1 MLRSLLLAFIAVRN
15 IYAPYGVLGCTANL
29 WRLFAVQCRLVLKDE
44 NLQVTRA
51 NTGGR
56 NRNAGR
62 EINATAPERNEII
75 EMLEKHG
82 KPLQRKDIVTAL
94 KVKSDD
100 SREILRRRLRAMV
113 RDGQLIQTRRNAFGL
128 PARMDLVKG
137 RISSHR
143 DGFGFLIPDDGGTDL
158 YISSREMRKVLHG
171 DRVLAAVTGTD
182 NKGRREGM
190 ITDVLERAN
199 ESIVGRYVEENGI
212 ALVVPDDPRINQDV
226 MVPLKDTLGARPG
239 QVVVATIV
247 TEPSG
252 RKAPVGKITE
262 ILGQSGAPGMATE
275 IAIRSHGLPH
285 EWPDGVEAAAGAFGD
300 SVPEDMKDGRKDL
313 RDLPLVTIDGADA
326 RDFDDAVFAR
336 KQNKG
341 WRLIVAIAEVSSYVK
356 PGSLL
361 DAEATHRSTSV
372 YFPSRVI
379 PMLPEALSNGLCS
392 LKPAVDR
399 LCLACEMTVSDDG
412 TVKRSRFVAAVM
424 NSSARLTYQ
433 QVADY
438 YETGVLKHH
447 DDMAD
452 VKRNLDDLHTLYKT
466 LSAARLKRGAIGFES
481 TEYGFQFDQRGAVAG
496 LVAQE
501 RNDAHKLIEECMI
514 LANVEAAR
522 FLLSQKLPAPY
533 RVHASPPEGK
543 LEALSQF
550 LRGQGIRVP
559 WRDNPEPKDFEA
571 VVLEA
576 QGRPDEHLIMAVL
589 LRSQSLAAYQTA
601 NEGHFGLALKAY
613 THFTSPIRRY
623 PDLLVHRAIH
633 NLLQRAGTAGYPY
646 TVEAMSELCA
656 RCSFNARRA
665 EEAERDVVD
674 RLKCAYL
681 ETRIGEEFDG
691 MVSGVTSFGLFV
703 ELDYGRISGL
713 VHVTGL
719 PNDYYHFDPVAHRM
733 KGERRGQVFQ
743 LSDRVRVRVLE
754 VNLDERKI
762 DFELVE

>member
-1 MLRSLLLAFIAVRN
+1 
-15 IYAPYGVLGCTANL
+15 
-29 WRLFAVQCRLVLKDE
+29 
-44 NLQVTRA
+44 VTKVKS
-51 NTGGR
+51 GGR
-56 NRNAGR
+56 NRNGSR
-62 EINATAPERNEII
+62 EIDAIAPEREEII
-75 EMLEKHG
+75 EMLEKRG
-82 KPLQRKDIVTAL
+82 RPLQRKDIVKEL
-94 KVKSDD
+94 KVESDD

-137 RISSHR
+137 RISAHR
-143 DGFGFLIPDDGGTDL
+143 DGFGFVIPDDGGSDL

-171 DRVLAAVTGTD
+171 DRVLAGVTGTD
-182 NKGRREGM
+182 RQGRREGM
-190 ITDVLERAN
+190 IAEVLERAN
-199 ESIVGRYVEENGI
+199 DSIVGRYVEENGI

-226 MVPLKDTLGARPG
+226 MIPLKDSAGARPG
-239 QVVVATIV
+239 QVVVAAIV
-247 TEPSG
+247 NEPTERQP
-252 RKAPVGKITE
+252 PVGKITE

-275 IAIRSHGLPH
+275 IAIRSHGLPY
-285 EWPDGVEAAAGAFGD
+285 EWPDGVEAAAEAFGD
-300 SVPEDMKDGRKDL
+300 SVPEDMKAGRKDL

-336 KQNKG
+336 KQKKG

-399 LCLACEMTVSDDG
+399 LCLACEMTISNNG
-412 TVKRSRFVAAVM
+412 TVQRSRFVAAVM
-424 NSSARLTYQ
+424 NSSARLTYD
-433 QVADY
+433 QVAEY
-438 YETGVLKHH
+438 YESGVLKHH
-447 DDMAD
+447 DELAE
-452 VKRNLDDLHTLYKT
+452 VKSNLDDLHSLYRALK
-466 LSAARLKRGAIGFES
+466 SARLKRGAIDFET

-496 LVAQE
+496 LVSQE

-522 FLLSQKLPAPY
+522 FLISHKLPAPY

-543 LEALSQF
+543 LEALSEF

-559 WRDNPEPKDFEA
+559 WRDNPEPKDFE
-571 VVLEA
+571 VVVKEA
-576 QGRPDEHLIMAVL
+576 KGRPDEHLIMAVL

-601 NEGHFGLALKAY
+601 NEGHFGLALDAY
-613 THFTSPIRRY
+613 AHFTSPIRRY

-633 NLLQRAGTAGYPY
+633 HLLERGKTTDYPY
-646 TVEAMSELCA
+646 SSEAMSELCA
-656 RCSFNARRA
+656 RCSHNSRRA
-665 EEAERDVVD
+665 EDAERDVID

-681 ETRIGEEFDG
+681 ETRIGEEFEG

-703 ELDYGRISGL
+703 ELDYGRINGL

-743 LSDRVRVRVLE
+743 LSDRVKVRVVA

>member
-1 MLRSLLLAFIAVRN
+1 MTKYN
-15 IYAPYGVLGCTANL
+15 P
-29 WRLFAVQCRLVLKDE
+29 
-44 NLQVTRA
+44 
-51 NTGGR
+51 GGK
-56 NRNAGR
+56 NRHESR
-62 EINATAPERNEII
+62 EINAIAPERNEII
-75 EMLEKHG
+75 AMLEKRG
-82 KPLQRKDIVTAL
+82 QPMQRKDLVRAL
-94 KVKSDD
+94 KVESDD

-113 RDGQLIQTRRNAFGL
+113 RDGQLVQNRRRAFGL

-143 DGFGFLIPDDGGTDL
+143 DGYGFLIPDDSGTDL

-182 NKGRREGM
+182 RQGRREGK
-190 ITDVLERAN
+190 ITEVLERAN
-199 ESIVGRYVEENGI
+199 DSIVGRYVEENGI

-226 MVPLKDTLGARPG
+226 MIPLNDTLGARPG

-247 TEPSG
+247 TEPTG
-252 RKAPVGKITE
+252 RKSPVGKITE

-275 IAIRSHGLPH
+275 IAIRSHGLPF
-285 EWPDGVEAAAGAFGD
+285 EWPDGVEAAAEAFGE
-300 SVPEDMKDGRKDL
+300 SVPEEMKTGRKDL
-313 RDLPLVTIDGADA
+313 RQLPLVTIDGADA
-326 RDFDDAVFAR
+326 RDFDDAVYAR
-336 KQNKG
+336 KQSNG
-341 WRLIVAIAEVSSYVK
+341 WRLIVAIAEVSSYVQ
-356 PGSLL
+356 PGSPL
-361 DAEATHRSTSV
+361 DDEAVRRATSV

-399 LCLACEMTVSDDG
+399 LCLACEITVSDNG
-412 TVKRSRFVAAVM
+412 TVQRSRFVAAVM

-438 YETGVLKHH
+438 FESGVLKHH
-447 DDMAD
+447 DDMDD
-452 VKRNLDDLHTLYKT
+452 VKSNLDDLHALYKT
-466 LSAARLKRGAIGFES
+466 LLAARLKRGAIGFES
-481 TEYGFQFDQRGAVAG
+481 TEYGFQFDQRGGVAG

-522 FLLSQKLPAPY
+522 FLLKNKLPAPY

-543 LEALSQF
+543 LEALGQF
-550 LRGQGIRVP
+550 LRGQGMRVP
-559 WRDNPEPKDFEA
+559 WRDDPQPKDFEE
-571 VVLEA
+571 VVLQA

-589 LRSQSLAAYQTA
+589 LRSQSLAAYQPG
-601 NEGHFGLALKAY
+601 NEGHFGLALDAY

-633 NLLQRAGTAGYPY
+633 HLLQRSGTSDYPY
-646 TVEAMSELCA
+646 SGGMMSELCA

-681 ETRIGEEFDG
+681 ETRIGEEFEG
-691 MVSGVTSFGLFV
+691 LVSGVTSFGLFV

-733 KGERRGQVFQ
+733 KGERTGRVFQ
-743 LSDRVRVRVLE
+743 LSDRVKVRVVS

>member
-1 MLRSLLLAFIAVRN
+1 
-15 IYAPYGVLGCTANL
+15 
-29 WRLFAVQCRLVLKDE
+29 
-44 NLQVTRA
+44 VTKY
-51 NTGGR
+51 NPGGK
-56 NRNAGR
+56 NRNESR
-62 EINATAPERNEII
+62 EINASAPERNEII
-75 EMLEKHG
+75 AMLEKRG
-82 KPLQRKDIVTAL
+82 QPMQRKELVRAL
-94 KVKSDD
+94 KVESDD

-113 RDGQLIQTRRNAFGL
+113 RDGQLVQNRRRAFGL

-182 NKGRREGM
+182 RQGRREGK
-190 ITDVLERAN
+190 ITEVLERAN
-199 ESIVGRYVEENGI
+199 DSIVGRYVEENGI

-226 MVPLKDTLGARPG
+226 MIPLNDTLGARPG

-247 TEPSG
+247 TEPTG
-252 RKAPVGKITE
+252 RKSPVGKITE

-275 IAIRSHGLPH
+275 IAIRSHGLPF
-285 EWPDGVEAAAGAFGD
+285 EWPDGVEAAAEAFGEA
-300 SVPEDMKDGRKDL
+300 VPEEMKAGRKDL
-313 RDLPLVTIDGADA
+313 RQLPLVTIDGADA

-336 KQNKG
+336 KQSKG
-341 WRLIVAIAEVSSYVK
+341 WRLIVAIAEVSSYVQ
-356 PGSLL
+356 PGTAL
-361 DAEATHRSTSV
+361 DEEAVRRSTSV

-399 LCLACEMTVSDDG
+399 LCLACEITVSDSG
-412 TVKRSRFVAAVM
+412 TVQRSRFVAAVM

-438 YETGVLKHH
+438 YESGVLKHH
-447 DDMAD
+447 DDMDD
-452 VKRNLDDLHTLYKT
+452 VKSNLDDLHSLYKT
-466 LSAARLKRGAIGFES
+466 LLAARLKRGAIGFES
-481 TEYGFQFDQRGAVAG
+481 IEYGFQFDERGAVAG
-496 LVAQE
+496 LIPQE

-522 FLLSQKLPAPY
+522 FLLKNKLPAPY

-543 LEALSQF
+543 LEALGQF
-550 LRGQGIRVP
+550 LRGQGIQVP
-559 WRDNPEPKDFEA
+559 WRDDPQPKDFEQVA
-571 VVLEA
+571 RQA
-576 QGRPDEHLIMAVL
+576 KGRPDEHLIMAVL
-589 LRSQSLAAYQTA
+589 LRSQSLAAYQPG
-601 NEGHFGLALKAY
+601 NEGHFGLALDAY

-633 NLLQRAGTAGYPY
+633 QLLQRSGTSDYPY
-646 TVEAMSELCA
+646 SGDLMSELCA

-665 EEAERDVVD
+665 EEAERDVID

-681 ETRIGEEFDG
+681 ETRIGEEFEG
-691 MVSGVTSFGLFV
+691 LVSGVTSFGLFV

-733 KGERRGQVFQ
+733 KGERTGRVFQ
-743 LSDRVRVRVLE
+743 LADRVKVRVVT

>member
-1 MLRSLLLAFIAVRN
+1 MTKVKS
-15 IYAPYGVLGCTANL
+15 
-29 WRLFAVQCRLVLKDE
+29 
-44 NLQVTRA
+44 
-51 NTGGR
+51 GGK
-56 NRNAGR
+56 NRYAGR
-62 EINATAPERNEII
+62 EINAVAPERKEII
-75 EMLEKHG
+75 EMLEKRG
-82 KPLQRKDIVTAL
+82 RPLQRKDIVDAL
-94 KVKSDD
+94 KVESDD

-137 RISSHR
+137 RISAHR
-143 DGFGFLIPDDGGTDL
+143 DGFGFVIPDDGGSDL

-171 DRVLAAVTGTD
+171 DRVLAGVTGTD
-182 NKGRREGM
+182 RHGRREGM
-190 ITDVLERAN
+190 IADVLERAN
-199 ESIVGRYVEENGI
+199 DSVVGRYVEENGI

-226 MVPLKDTLGARPG
+226 MIPLKDTAGARPG

-247 TEPSG
+247 TEPTARQS
-252 RKAPVGKITE
+252 PVGKITE

-275 IAIRSHGLPH
+275 IAIRSHGLPY
-285 EWPDGVEAAAGAFGD
+285 EWPDGVEAGAEAFGD
-300 SVPEDMKDGRKDL
+300 SVPEDMKTGRKDL

-326 RDFDDAVFAR
+326 RDFDDAVFAK
-336 KQNKG
+336 KQGKG
-341 WRLIVAIAEVSSYVK
+341 WRLIVAIAEVSSYVQ

-361 DAEATHRSTSV
+361 DDEATHRSTSV

-399 LCLACEMTVSDDG
+399 LCLACEMTVSDKG
-412 TVKRSRFVAAVM
+412 TIQRSRFVAAVM

-438 YETGVLKHH
+438 YQNGVLKHH
-447 DDMAD
+447 DNDAD
-452 VKRNLDDLHTLYKT
+452 VKQNLDDLHALYKA
-466 LSAARLKRGAIGFES
+466 LRSARLKRGAIDFES
-481 TEYGFQFDQRGAVAG
+481 TEYGFQFDQHGAVSG
-496 LVAQE
+496 LIQQE

-514 LANVEAAR
+514 LANVEAAL
-522 FLLSQKLPAPY
+522 FLLGNELPAPY

-543 LEALSQF
+543 LEALGQF
-550 LRGQGIRVP
+550 LRGQGISVP

-571 VVLEA
+571 VVMQA
-576 QGRPDEHLIMAVL
+576 KGRPDEHLIMAVL
-589 LRSQSLAAYQTA
+589 LRSQSLAAYQPG

-623 PDLLVHRAIH
+623 PDLLVHRSIH
-633 NLLQRAGTAGYPY
+633 HLLLRGKKSAYPY

-656 RCSFNARRA
+656 RCSHNARRA
-665 EEAERDVVD
+665 EEAERDVID

-681 ETRIGEEFDG
+681 ETRIGEEFEG

-743 LSDRVRVRVLE
+743 LSDRVKVRVVA

>member
-1 MLRSLLLAFIAVRN
+1 
-15 IYAPYGVLGCTANL
+15 
-29 WRLFAVQCRLVLKDE
+29 
-44 NLQVTRA
+44 
-51 NTGGR
+51 
-56 NRNAGR
+56 
-62 EINATAPERNEII
+62 
-75 EMLEKHG
+75 MLEKHG
-82 KPLQRKDIVTAL
+82 QPMQRKEIVSAL
-94 KVKSDD
+94 KVVSDD
-100 SREILRRRLRAMV
+100 SREILRRRLRAMH
-113 RDGQLIQTRRNAFGL
+113 RDGQVVQTRRKAYGL
-128 PARMDLVKG
+128 PAKMDLLKG
-137 RISSHR
+137 RISAHR
-143 DGFGFLIPDDGGTDL
+143 DGFGFLIPDDGGSDL
-158 YISSREMRKVLHG
+158 YISSREMRKVLNG
-171 DRVLAAVTGTD
+171 DRVLAALIGTD
-182 NKGRREGM
+182 RQGRREGM
-190 ITDVLERAN
+190 ITEVLERAN

-226 MVPLKDTLGARPG
+226 MIPLTDTLGARPG

-247 TEPSG
+247 IEPTE
-252 RKAPVGKITE
+252 RKSPVGKITE

-275 IAIRSHGLPH
+275 IAIRSHGLPF
-285 EWPDGVEAAAGAFGD
+285 EWPAGVEAAAEAFGE
-300 SVPEDMKDGRKDL
+300 SVPEDMKAGRKDL

-336 KQNKG
+336 KQSKG

-361 DAEATHRSTSV
+361 DAEAVQRSTSV

-399 LCLACEMTVSDDG
+399 LCLACEMTVAENG
-412 TVKRSRFVAAVM
+412 TVQRSRFVAAVM

-438 YETGVLKHH
+438 YESGTLKHH
-447 DDMAD
+447 DDLAD
-452 VKRNLDDLHTLYKT
+452 VKASLDDLHALYQA
-466 LSAARLKRGAIGFES
+466 LYAARLKRGAIGFES
-481 TEYGFQFDQRGAVAG
+481 IEYGFQFDQRGGVAG
-496 LVAQE
+496 LIAQE

-522 FLLSQKLPAPY
+522 FLLKNKLPAPY

-543 LEALSQF
+543 LEALKQF
-550 LRGQGIRVP
+550 LQGQGIQVP
-559 WRDNPEPKDFEA
+559 WRDNPQPKDFEK
-571 VVLEA
+571 VVIQA

-589 LRSQSLAAYQTA
+589 LRSQSLAAYQTG
-601 NEGHFGLALKAY
+601 NEGHFGLALDAY
-613 THFTSPIRRY
+613 AHFTSPIRRY

-633 NLLQRAGTAGYPY
+633 HLLQRSGSSDYPY
-646 TVEAMSELCA
+646 SDGLMSELCA
-656 RCSFNARRA
+656 RCSFNSRRA
-665 EEAERDVVD
+665 EEAERDVID

-681 ETRIGEEFDG
+681 ETRIGEEFVG
-691 MVSGVTSFGLFV
+691 LVSGVTSFGLFV

-733 KGERRGQVFQ
+733 KGERTGRVFQ
-743 LSDRVRVRVLE
+743 LADRVKVRVVT

-762 DFELVE
+762 DFELVG

>member
-1 MLRSLLLAFIAVRN
+1 
-15 IYAPYGVLGCTANL
+15 
-29 WRLFAVQCRLVLKDE
+29 
-44 NLQVTRA
+44 VTKVKS
-51 NTGGR
+51 GGK
-56 NRNAGR
+56 NRYER
-62 EINATAPERNEII
+62 RKINAIAPERGEII

-82 KPLQRKDIVTAL
+82 KPLQRKGIVSAL
-94 KVKSDD
+94 KVESDD

-137 RISSHR
+137 RISAHR
-143 DGFGFLIPDDGGTDL
+143 DGFGFVIPDDGGSDL

-171 DRVLAAVTGTD
+171 DRVLANVTGTD
-182 NKGRREGM
+182 RQGRREGM
-190 ITDVLERAN
+190 IADVLERAN
-199 ESIVGRYVEENGI
+199 DSIVGRYIEENGI
-212 ALVVPDDPRINQDV
+212 ALVIPDDPRINQDV
-226 MVPLKDTLGARPG
+226 MIPLKDTAGARPG

-247 TEPSG
+247 NEPTERQP
-252 RKAPVGKITE
+252 PVGKISE

-285 EWPDGVEAAAGAFGD
+285 VWQDGVETAAEAFGD
-300 SVPEDMKDGRKDL
+300 SVPEEMKAGRKDL
-313 RDLPLVTIDGADA
+313 RNLPLVTIDGADA

-341 WRLIVAIAEVSSYVK
+341 WRLIVAIAEVSAYVK
-356 PGSLL
+356 PGSVL
-361 DAEATHRSTSV
+361 DNEAVNRATSV

-399 LCLACEMTVSDDG
+399 LCLACEMTVAENG
-412 TVKRSRFVAAVM
+412 NVQRSRFVAAVM
-424 NSSARLTYQ
+424 NSSARLTYS

-447 DDMAD
+447 DAQAD
-452 VKRNLDDLHTLYKT
+452 VKSNLDDLHSLYKA
-466 LSAARLKRGAIGFES
+466 LHKARLKRGAIGFET
-481 TEYGFQFDQRGAVAG
+481 TEYGFQFDQRGAVTG
-496 LVAQE
+496 LLPQE

-522 FLLSQKLPAPY
+522 FLLKNRLPAPY

-550 LRGQGIRVP
+550 LRGQGLHVP

-571 VVLEA
+571 VVEEA

-589 LRSQSLAAYQTA
+589 LRSQSLAAYQTG
-601 NEGHFGLALKAY
+601 NEGHFGLALDAY
-613 THFTSPIRRY
+613 AHFTSPIRRY

-633 NLLQRAGTAGYPY
+633 HLLQRLKATDYPY
-646 TVEAMSELCA
+646 SADQMSELCA
-656 RCSFNARRA
+656 RCSHNSRRA
-665 EEAERDVVD
+665 EEAERDVID

-681 ETRIGEEFDG
+681 ETRIGEEFEG
-691 MVSGVTSFGLFV
+691 IVSGVTSFGLFV
-703 ELDYGRISGL
+703 ELDYGGISGL

-743 LSDRVRVRVLE
+743 LADRVKVRVAA

-762 DFELVE
+762 DFELAE

>member
-1 MLRSLLLAFIAVRN
+1 MKKYN
-15 IYAPYGVLGCTANL
+15 P
-29 WRLFAVQCRLVLKDE
+29 
-44 NLQVTRA
+44 
-51 NTGGR
+51 GGR
-56 NRNAGR
+56 NRNESR
-62 EINATAPERNEII
+62 EINASAPERNEII
-75 EMLEKHG
+75 AMLEKRG
-82 KPLQRKDIVTAL
+82 QPMQRKELVSEL
-94 KVKSDD
+94 KVESDD

-113 RDGQLIQTRRNAFGL
+113 RDGQLVQTRRKAYGL

-137 RISSHR
+137 RISAHR
-143 DGFGFLIPDDGGTDL
+143 DGYGFLVPDDSGTDL
-158 YISSREMRKVLHG
+158 YITSREMRKVLHG

-182 NKGRREGM
+182 RQGRREGM
-190 ITDVLERAN
+190 ITEVLERAN
-199 ESIVGRYVEENGI
+199 DSIVGRYVEENGI

-226 MVPLKDTLGARPG
+226 MIPLNDTLGARPG

-247 TEPSG
+247 TEPTE
-252 RKAPVGKITE
+252 RKSPVGKITE

-275 IAIRSHGLPH
+275 IAIRSHGLPF
-285 EWPDGVEAAAGAFGD
+285 EWPDGVEAAAEAFGET
-300 SVPEDMKDGRKDL
+300 VPEEMKTGRKDL
-313 RDLPLVTIDGADA
+313 RQLPLVTIDGADA
-326 RDFDDAVFAR
+326 RDFDDAVYAR
-336 KQNKG
+336 KQSKG
-341 WRLIVAIAEVSSYVK
+341 WRLIVAIAEVSSYVQ
-356 PGSLL
+356 PGSVL
-361 DAEATHRSTSV
+361 DDEAVHRSTSV

-399 LCLACEMTVSDDG
+399 LCLACEMTISDNG
-412 TVKRSRFVAAVM
+412 TVHRSRFVAAVM

-438 YETGVLKHH
+438 LESGVLKHH
-447 DDMAD
+447 DDMDD
-452 VKRNLDDLHTLYKT
+452 VKSNLDDLHTLYKA
-466 LSAARLKRGAIGFES
+466 LLAARLKRGAIGFES
-481 TEYGFQFDQRGAVAG
+481 IEYGFQFDQRGGVAG

-522 FLLSQKLPAPY
+522 FLLKHKLPAPY

-543 LEALSQF
+543 LEALRQF

-559 WRDNPEPKDFEA
+559 WRDDPQPKDFEE
-571 VVLEA
+571 VVLQA

-589 LRSQSLAAYQTA
+589 LRSQSLAAYQPG
-601 NEGHFGLALKAY
+601 NEGHFGLALDAY

-633 NLLQRAGTAGYPY
+633 HLLQRSGTSEYPY
-646 TVEAMSELCA
+646 SGGLMTELCA
-656 RCSFNARRA
+656 RCSFNSRRA
-665 EEAERDVVD
+665 EEAERDVID

-681 ETRIGEEFDG
+681 ETRIGEEFEG
-691 MVSGVTSFGLFV
+691 LVSGVTSFGLFV

-733 KGERRGQVFQ
+733 KGERTGRVFQ
-743 LSDRVRVRVLE
+743 LADRVKVRVVT

>member
-1 MLRSLLLAFIAVRN
+1 L
-15 IYAPYGVLGCTANL
+15 
-29 WRLFAVQCRLVLKDE
+29 
-44 NLQVTRA
+44 TRFKP
-51 NTGGR
+51 GGR
-56 NRNAGR
+56 KPPESR
-62 EINATAPERNEII
+62 EINAWAPERNEII
-75 EMLEKHG
+75 ALLEKHG
-82 KPLQRKDIVTAL
+82 RPMQRKEIISQL
-94 KVKSDD
+94 KVESDG
-100 SREILRRRLRAMV
+100 SREILRRRLRAML
-113 RDGQLIQTRRNAFGL
+113 RDGQVVQNRRNAYGL

-137 RISSHR
+137 RISAHR
-143 DGFGFLIPDDGGTDL
+143 DGFGFLIPDDGGSDL
-158 YISSREMRKVLHG
+158 YISSREMRKVLNG

-182 NKGRREGM
+182 RQGRREGK
-190 ITDVLERAN
+190 ITEVLERAN

-226 MVPLKDTLGARPG
+226 MIPLQDTLGARPG
-239 QVVVATIV
+239 QVVVAKIV
-247 TEPSG
+247 IEPTKRQS
-252 RKAPVGKITE
+252 PVGKITE

-275 IAIRSHGLPH
+275 IAIRSHGLPF
-285 EWPDGVEAAAGAFGD
+285 EWPEGVEAEAEAYGE
-300 SVPEDMKDGRKDL
+300 SVPEEMKAGRKDL

-341 WRLIVAIAEVSSYVK
+341 WRLIVAIAEVSAYVK
-356 PGSLL
+356 PGSAL
-361 DAEATHRSTSV
+361 DNEAVVRSTSV

-399 LCLACEMTVSDDG
+399 LCLACEITVSDNG
-412 TVKRSRFVAAVM
+412 TVQRSRFVAAVM
-424 NSSARLTYQ
+424 KSSARLTYQ

-438 YETGVLKHH
+438 FESGKLKHH
-447 DDMAD
+447 DDLAD
-452 VKRNLDDLHTLYKT
+452 VKTSLDDLYSLYQA

-481 TEYGFQFDQRGAVAG
+481 IEYGFQFDQRGAVTG
-496 LVAQE
+496 LIAQE

-522 FLLSQKLPAPY
+522 FLLKNKLPAPY
-533 RVHASPPEGK
+533 RVHASPPESK
-543 LEALSQF
+543 LEALKQF
-550 LRGQGIRVP
+550 LHGQGLQVP
-559 WRDNPEPKDFEA
+559 WHDDPQPKDFEK
-571 VVLEA
+571 VVLQA

-589 LRSQSLAAYQTA
+589 LRSQSLAAYQPG
-601 NEGHFGLALKAY
+601 NEGHFGLALDAY

-633 NLLQRAGTAGYPY
+633 HLLQRADKSRYPY
-646 TVEAMSELCA
+646 SGDLMAELCA
-656 RCSFNARRA
+656 RCSFNSRRA
-665 EEAERDVVD
+665 EEAERDVID

-681 ETRIGEEFDG
+681 ENHIGEEYEG
-691 MVSGVTSFGLFV
+691 LVSGVTSFGLFV

-733 KGERRGQVFQ
+733 KGERRGRVFQ
-743 LSDRVRVRVLE
+743 LADRVKVRVVA

-762 DFELVE
+762 DFELAE